1 LAAEITTLGGLMNA
15 GGGNRAKI
23 LNDGVVLDLLSI
35 MSHDRTDPILLTAIC
50 TFAYD
55 VFECEEIMADED
67 RMSRYQRAIQNLNCM
82 IPYLGFGSYRYLL
95 SETKKYHQVQNRSIK
110 PPGDD

>member
-1 LAAEITTLGGLMNA
+1 MNA
-15 GGGNRAKI
+15 GGGKRAKI

-67 RMSRYQRAIQNLNCM
+67 RLR
-82 IPYLGFGSYRYLL
+82 L
-95 SETKKYHQVQNRSIK
+95 SGRRCK
-110 PPGDD
+110 